1 MPRYNPYTKQQ
12 ELVGPN

>member
-1 MPRYNPYTKQQ
+1 MPRYNPYTKQR